1 MLYTAMSVSAV
12 LQSESAIYIHL
23 PSFSDLLPIWVITD
37 LRIKFPVLY
46 CKFSLVIYFISRC
59 AYMPIPASQFIPVA
73 FAFWCPYV
81 YSLCLYFCFAN
92 KIAYAVFLD
101 YTCVC

>member
-1 MLYTAMSVSAV
+1 
-12 LQSESAIYIHL
+12 
-23 PSFSDLLPIWVITD
+23 
-37 LRIKFPVLY
+37 
-46 CKFSLVIYFISRC
+46 
-59 AYMPIPASQFIPVA
+59 MPIPASQFIPVA